1 MKRYSNVSVL
11 QVSIGI
17 GQFVFN
23 VSTERFG
30 IKQNLNVFVSM
41 ALIGMETFV
50 SLSKNVMEE

>member
-50 SLSKNVMEE
+50 